1 MKMELSK
8 AIEKYNELIDDYF
21 GQHYIAE
28 DSREVLYKRI
38 TLLKGYIDTMNIS
51 NIADY
56 VLDISTGI
64 EDLNG
69 NLTLIENNIEKI
81 QIELD

>member
-1 MKMELSK
+1 MELSK

>member
-1 MKMELSK
+1 MELSK

-28 DSREVLYKRI
+28 DSREALYKRI
-38 TLLKGYIDTMNIS
+38 TLLKGYIDTMNLS

-64 EDLNG
+64 EDING
-69 NLTLIENNIEKI
+69 NLTLIEDNIEKI
-81 QIELD
+81 QNEMD

>member
-1 MKMELSK
+1 MELSK
-8 AIEKYNELIDDYF
+8 AIEMYNELLDYYF
-21 GQHYIAE
+21 SGTLLDQ
-28 DSREVLYKRI
+28 DSRDRLSQKI

-64 EDLNG
+64 EDITG
-69 NLTLIENNIEKI
+69 NLTLIEDNIEKI
-81 QIELD
+81 QNGMD